1 MTELNA
7 AWLCTHQCCMGCAEK
22 IKNFP
27 EVRRTRHI
35 RLAPT
40 LSLSG
45 NKRRTNIGSS
55 FMVILKMSRLCP
67 KISKTCLTGLGM
79 GGRWA
84 MGNCSL
90 WTKSGQ
96 MLDFFMSR
104 FCPAFIKVQCDQV
117 ANVKIIKSN
126 LWLSFVLHFLVYFGE
141 DWGQK
146 EDICWAMRMYV
157 GFPED
162 KCWSFRTD
170 VGQMLDK
177 DKVMTYAGPI
187 LDKC

>member
-27 EVRRTRHI
+27 EVQRTRHI

-45 NKRRTNIGSS
+45 DKRRTNIGSS
-55 FMVILKMSRLCP
+55 FMVVLKMSRLCP

-104 FCPAFIKVQCDQV
+104 LCPAFIKVQCDQV

-126 LWLSFVLHFLVYFGE
+126 LWLSFVLYFFGVFWQRQRTKRGHMLGYE
-141 DWGQK
+141 DV
-146 EDICWAMRMYV
+146 CWIS
-157 GFPED
+157 
-162 KCWSFRTD
+162 W
-170 VGQMLDK
+170 GQML
-177 DKVMTYAGPI
+177 VF
-187 LDKC
+187 